1 VIPQDEQN
9 VLDTLFGPG
18 VEERVEGGRRL
29 IILPK
34 VNLPEG
40 CVPSEVF
47 GIYVASQY
55 GGYDTRLFLE
65 CQVALA
71 SGTRPQMTT
80 DILCGRT
87 MYSASWN
94 GVPASLPLHQ
104 GVLAHLRRFE
114 AAA

>member
-1 VIPQDEQN
+1 MIPQGEQS

-18 VEERVEGGRRL
+18 VEERVDGGRRL
-29 IILPK
+29 IILPT
-34 VNLPEG
+34 VNLPRG
-40 CVPSEVF
+40 CAPSAVF

-65 CQVALA
+65 CRVALA
-71 SGTRPQMTT
+71 SGARPQMTT
-80 DILCGRT
+80 DVLCGRT